1 MAERRRELAASSF
14 TIMLLAQSGK
24 SQGSG
29 DKVPGRRVLFSR
41 TVSGDQMSLN
51 PSYAGD
57 MQGLGT
63 GRHSTCLL
71 DGVRADD
78 GGRKK
83 ILTNFHNSLLHY
95 LLE

>member
-1 MAERRRELAASSF
+1 
-14 TIMLLAQSGK
+14 
-24 SQGSG
+24 
-29 DKVPGRRVLFSR
+29 
-41 TVSGDQMSLN
+41 MSLN